1 MFFCHLFF
9 TIGTMRMNLN
19 SCVSFFIRHTLVDKQ
34 LFLQLTF
41 ILYFTLKKSYKFQ
54 CTITNSNV
62 LRVCFYTTKIVVDPK
77 IYIKYVIFQKQQGV
91 TSKTP

>member
-41 ILYFTLKKSYKFQ
+41 ILYFTLKKTVELTKLKKVFQ
-54 CTITNSNV
+54 LNGNTRYNHHSQKITCNV
-62 LRVCFYTTKIVVDPK
+62 
-77 IYIKYVIFQKQQGV
+77 
-91 TSKTP
+91 